1 MNNNYHHKVSSK
13 IYKFERVRLGNKTVS
28 ESGAKYGPYLYKN
41 IEENILIASW
51 DPPTSTNPN
60 FLYKGEDIGYN
71 TDALIY
77 YKNI

>member
-1 MNNNYHHKVSSK
+1 MNNNYHHKLSGK

-28 ESGAKYGPYLYKN
+28 ESGAKYGSYLYRD
-41 IEENILIASW
+41 IEENKLLASW
-51 DPPTSTNPN
+51 DPPTSTIPN

-71 TDALIY
+71 TDALTY